1 MTKYDFILMSGEA
14 DAFLKKLQE
23 IGLVDIT
30 RSVKPVD
37 EESEKL
43 SYQADI
49 YRKAIVA
56 LKEVEPAEFAEKT
69 YGDLAANVMET
80 VNGIEADRNQ
90 LTQLHKDLEECQ
102 PWGNFNMNDIE
113 KLAKQGLKLHFY
125 KAKTVDPAWKEQY
138 ALSEISNDGTNT
150 YFVVVD
156 DSEAVITSHSVG
168 EPFGVARSDSDA
180 AIHTYEFP
188 LKELPAPTRDC
199 ATIKKEISALEY
211 EIEQKNKHLSELK
224 CHEDDLRKELDKMAS
239 DLDLHL
245 AHVAGEKAAEDYITV
260 FEGFAPAS
268 SEERLRALLDQED
281 VFYVADK
288 AKVDDNPPIKL
299 KNNKFVSMFELLT
312 DMYGRPK
319 YDEFDPTV
327 FISIFFM
334 LFFAF
339 CMGDMGYGLVLI
351 GASLGLKKVLGNIA
365 PLGVT
370 LGIATTIVGFF
381 FHTFFS
387 MDMLEWSWLPDSV
400 KAIMLPS
407 QIAGYDGTMVLAL
420 LVGIVHICL
429 AMIVKT
435 YQATKTKG
443 FANSLGTW
451 GWTLLIVGGVIVGG
465 LALMGVMDKEVTK
478 WVVIVLG
485 VLSALGIFFL
495 NDLHRNPL
503 MNFGS
508 GLWDTY
514 NTATGL
520 LGDVLSY
527 LRLYALGLAGAK
539 LGEAFN
545 AIGVQALGDGGFGW
559 VAFILIVV
567 IGHVLNVAMC
577 VLGAFV
583 HPLRLNFL
591 EFFKNSGYEGT
602 GRNYNPLQSTNKYQQ
617 IKN

>member
-1 MTKYDFILMSGEA
+1 MTKYDFILMSGDA
-14 DAFLKKLQE
+14 DAFLAKLQG

-37 EESEKL
+37 EKSEKL
-43 SYQADI
+43 SLRAEI
-49 YRKAIVA
+49 YRKAIA
-56 LKEVEPAEFAEKT
+56 SLKEVEPAEFAEKT
-69 YGDLAANVMET
+69 YGDLAVNVLET
-80 VNGIEADRNQ
+80 VKSKEESQNQ
-90 LTQLHKDLEECQ
+90 LAQLYKDLEESR
-102 PWGNFNMNDIE
+102 PWGNFDVSSI
-113 KLAKQGLKLHFY
+113 KGLADLGLKMHFY
-125 KAKTVDPAWKEQY
+125 KAKDIDPAWKEQY
-138 ALSEISNDGTNT
+138 ALSEISNEGGNT
-150 YFVVVD
+150 YFVVV
-156 DSEAVITSHSVG
+156 
-168 EPFGVARSDSDA
+168 SDSDE
-180 AIHTYEFP
+180 YDFP
-188 LKELPAPTRDC
+188 LKELPIPEKDC
-199 ATIKKEISALEY
+199 VSIKGEIDALKFD
-211 EIEQKNKHLSELK
+211 IEQKDKHLSELK
-224 CHEDDLRKELDKMAS
+224 CHEDDLRKEMDKLAS
-239 DLDLHL
+239 KLDLHL
-245 AHVAGEKAAEDYITV
+245 AQVAGEKTAEDYITV
-260 FEGFAPAS
+260 FEGFAPAEKEAS
-268 SEERLRALLDQED
+268 LREMLDQEN

-351 GASLGLKKVLGNIA
+351 LASLGLKKVLGNIA
-365 PLGVT
+365 PLGIT
-370 LGIATTIVGFF
+370 LGVATTVVGFL

-387 MDMLEWSWLPDSV
+387 TDMLTWSWIPEAV
-400 KAIMLPS
+400 KRCMLPS
-407 QIAGYDGTMVLAL
+407 AIAGFDGTMVLAL

-435 YQATKTKG
+435 YQSTKTKG
-443 FANSLGTW
+443 FGNSLGTW

-465 LALMGVMDKEVTK
+465 LALMGVMDKAVTK
-478 WVVIVLG
+478 WVIIILG

-503 MNFGS
+503 KNFGS
-508 GLWDTY
+508 GLWETY

-545 AIGVQALGDGGFGW
+545 AIGLQALGDGGVGW
-559 VAFILIVV
+559 IAFILIVV
-567 IGHVLNVAMC
+567 VGHTLNVAMC

-591 EFFKNSGYEGT
+591 EFFKNSGYEGS
-602 GRNYNPLQSTNKYQQ
+602 GRNYNPLQTTNQQ
-617 IKN
+617 INK

>member
-1 MTKYDFILMSGEA
+1 MVTEMTKYDFILMSGDA
-14 DAFLKKLQE
+14 DAFLAKLQQ

-37 EESEKL
+37 EQSEKL
-43 SYQADI
+43 ALRAEI
-49 YRKAIVA
+49 YRKALSA
-56 LKEVEPAEFAEKT
+56 LKQVEPAEFAEKT
-69 YGDLAANVMET
+69 YGDLAVNVLDT
-80 VNGIEADRNQ
+80 ISGKDEALNQ
-90 LTQLHKDLEECQ
+90 LAQLRKELEESR
-102 PWGNFNMNDIE
+102 PWGNFDVNGI
-113 KLAKQGLKLHFY
+113 KRLAEQGLKLHFY
-125 KAKTVDPAWKEQY
+125 KTKVVDPAWKEQY
-138 ALSEISNDGTNT
+138 ALSEISELEGYT
-150 YFVVVD
+150 YFVVVA
-156 DSEAVITSHSVG
+156 DSE
-168 EPFGVARSDSDA
+168 E
-180 AIHTYEFP
+180 YEFP

-199 ATIKKEISALEY
+199 SSIEKEIKSLEDDVEKY
-211 EIEQKNKHLSELK
+211 DRHLAELK
-224 CHEDDLRKELDKMAS
+224 CHEPDLQRELDKLLS
-239 DLDLHL
+239 KLDLHL
-245 AHVAGEKAAEDYITV
+245 AGVAGEKAAEDYLTV
-260 FEGFAPAS
+260 FEGFVPTEKEAA
-268 SEERLRALLDQED
+268 LREMLEQEH

-288 AKVDDNPPIKL
+288 AVVDDNPPIKL
-299 KNNKFVSMFELLT
+299 KNNKFVSMFEMLT

-351 GASLGLKKVLGNIA
+351 GASLALKKMLGKIA
-365 PLGVT
+365 PLGIT
-370 LGIATTIVGFF
+370 LGIATTVVGFL

-387 MDMLEWSWLPDSV
+387 VDMLTWSWLPEGV
-400 KAIMLPS
+400 KKCMLPS
-407 QIAGYDGTMVLAL
+407 QIAGFDGTMVLAL

-435 YQATKTKG
+435 YQSTKVKG
-443 FANSLGTW
+443 FANSLSTW

-465 LALMGVMDKEVTK
+465 LALMGVMDKAVTK
-478 WVVIVLG
+478 WVIIG
-485 VLSALGIFFL
+485 IGMLSALGIFFL

-503 MNFGS
+503 LNFGS
-508 GLWDTY
+508 GLWETY

-545 AIGVQALGDGGFGW
+545 AIGVQALGDGGAGW
-559 VAFILIVV
+559 IPFVLIVV
-567 IGHVLNVAMC
+567 VGHTLNVAMC

-591 EFFKNSGYEGT
+591 EFFKNSGYEGS
-602 GRNYNPLQSTNKYQQ
+602 GREYHPLKTEN
-617 IKN
+617 

>member
-1 MTKYDFILMSGEA
+1 MVTEMTKYDFILLSGDA
-14 DAFLKKLQE
+14 DAFLEKLQSV
-23 IGLVDIT
+23 GVMDIT
-30 RSVKPVD
+30 RSMKPID
-37 EESEKL
+37 EKSEKL
-43 SYQADI
+43 SNRAEI
-49 YRKAIVA
+49 YRKAIAA

-69 YGDLAANVMET
+69 YGDLAVNVLET
-80 VNGIEADRNQ
+80 VKGKEEALNQ
-90 LTQLHKDLEECQ
+90 LAQLNKTLDENLA
-102 PWGNFNMNDIE
+102 WGRFNVNDI
-113 KLAKQGLKLHFY
+113 KRLADLGLKLHFY
-125 KAKTVDPAWKEQY
+125 KAKTTSMDPAWKEQY
-138 ALSEISNDGTNT
+138 ALSEIATDGNYT
-150 YFVVVD
+150 YFVVV
-156 DSEAVITSHSVG
+156 
-168 EPFGVARSDSDA
+168 SDQEGYD
-180 AIHTYEFP
+180 FP
-188 LKELPAPTRDC
+188 MKELPAPEKDC
-199 ATIKKEISALEY
+199 STLEKEIAALKDD
-211 EIEQKNKHLSELK
+211 IEQKDKHLAELK
-224 CHEDDLRKELDKMAS
+224 CHEGDLRKEMDRIAS
-239 DLDLHL
+239 KLDLHL
-245 AHVAGEKAAEDYITV
+245 AHAAGEKAAEDYITV

-268 SEERLRALLDQED
+268 TESSLREMLDQEN
-281 VFYVADK
+281 VFYVTDK

-351 GASLGLKKVLGNIA
+351 IAGLALKKVLGKIA
-365 PLGVT
+365 PLGIT
-370 LGIATTIVGFF
+370 LGIATTVVGFL

-387 MDMLEWSWLPDSV
+387 VDMLTWSWLPEAV
-400 KAIMLPS
+400 KKCMLPS
-407 QIAGYDGTMVLAL
+407 TIAGFDGTMVLAII
-420 LVGIVHICL
+420 VGIVHICL

-435 YQATKTKG
+435 YQSTKVKG

-465 LALMGVMDKEVTK
+465 LALIGVMDSVVTK
-478 WVVIVLG
+478 WVIIGIG

-503 MNFGS
+503 KNFGS
-508 GLWDTY
+508 GLWETY

-545 AIGVQALGDGGFGW
+545 AIGLQALGDGGVGW
-559 VAFILIVV
+559 VWFILIVV
-567 IGHVLNVAMC
+567 IGHTLNVAMC

-591 EFFKNSGYEGT
+591 EFFKNSGYEGS
-602 GRNYNPLQSTNKYQQ
+602 GRTYKPLKT
-617 IKN
+617 